1 MISLFPKNKC
11 GATLVLRIK
20 KEIYN
25 FYINLLIINVVVLM
39 KKALIKLNQKI
50 DSKSFILANLDV
62 SGFYR
67 VNYDLENWNKIISQL
82 LINHKVNMSDNL

>member
-1 MISLFPKNKC
+1 
-11 GATLVLRIK
+11 
-20 KEIYN
+20 
-25 FYINLLIINVVVLM
+25 M